1 MGQPSTIY
9 KPGKLNYVWNYL
21 SSTLDNFRTKLLGY
35 RSYVAMI
42 NQSDTDDPTAMVF
55 QNNIGTIT
63 LRYESKGVYSLNFDS
78 NIITFTNSIGFV
90 NITNDAVDT
99 VRFCW
104 VEYSG
109 PNQIFLRVFDETYS
123 PVDDNKIYLEFRVYN

>member
-1 MGQPSTIY
+1 
-9 KPGKLNYVWNYL
+9 
-21 SSTLDNFRTKLLGY
+21 
-35 RSYVAMI
+35 MI

-63 LRYESKGVYSLNFDS
+63 LRYESTGIYSLNFDS

-90 NITNDAVDT
+90 NITSDAVDT

-123 PVDDNKIYLEFRVYN
+123 AVNNNKIYLEFRVYN